1 MNVSQQPP
9 PHDIEAEKAVLGAML
24 LDPKRIFV
32 AIEKLQAE
40 HFYVANHQ
48 KVFTAMVELQ
58 NEGTHPDALAVNN
71 RLQETAQNY
80 EWLIFVNK
88 LIGEVATSAN
98 IKHHITIVLEHYA
111 IRRVQRLAYRIL
123 ENVEKGEANAEQIIT
138 KGEDFL
144 RNLLT
149 ETDDGASNAFKIA
162 EEALEVLDAAFAT
175 QGSLV
180 GLDTGFHALNNLT
193 GGFKK
198 PNFILIGARPSDG
211 KTALGMAMITSIAK
225 TGVPCGVFSIE
236 SSKVE
241 LWHRMI
247 AAESEINLMRIVNGD
262 LSQEQYIK
270 AVNANTKLSNLPI
283 HIEDRNCSE
292 LTILLAKIRRMV
304 KEHGVKIVAIDYLQM
319 VEIEGWNQNREA
331 EVAKI
336 SRSIK
341 NLAKEL
347 DIPIMVM
354 AQLNRGVESRKDR
367 KPHLADIRDSGV
379 IEQDIDLG
387 LLIYRPDRKNLDE
400 GEYDERK
407 LKKDEKAMPVDIL
420 IAKNRN
426 GAVGS
431 FEVDWIANIATY
443 RNHEEEIPDEPDQS
457 DELRWDQK

>member
-198 PNFILIGARPSDG
+198 PNFILIGARP
-211 KTALGMAMITSIAK
+211 
-225 TGVPCGVFSIE
+225 
-236 SSKVE
+236 
-241 LWHRMI
+241 
-247 AAESEINLMRIVNGD
+247 
-262 LSQEQYIK
+262 
-270 AVNANTKLSNLPI
+270 
-283 HIEDRNCSE
+283 
-292 LTILLAKIRRMV
+292 
-304 KEHGVKIVAIDYLQM
+304 
-319 VEIEGWNQNREA
+319 
-331 EVAKI
+331 
-336 SRSIK
+336 
-341 NLAKEL
+341 
-347 DIPIMVM
+347 
-354 AQLNRGVESRKDR
+354 
-367 KPHLADIRDSGV
+367 
-379 IEQDIDLG
+379 
-387 LLIYRPDRKNLDE
+387 
-400 GEYDERK
+400 
-407 LKKDEKAMPVDIL
+407 
-420 IAKNRN
+420 
-426 GAVGS
+426 
-431 FEVDWIANIATY
+431 
-443 RNHEEEIPDEPDQS
+443 
-457 DELRWDQK
+457 